1 MTGRVLS
8 MEIAYDQVRVVEID
22 FKAKE
27 PKVYQAFSFVTPE
40 GMIEEN
46 GTLSVNDLFVQTLS
60 DQLKARRIRTKRV
73 VFTIPSA
80 RIAQRD
86 VTIPLV
92 KDNKIEAVL
101 QTNAP
106 EYFPVDLKQ
115 YQLIH
120 RVVERD
126 TEKKEIHL
134 SVVAVPNELLGSYRT
149 LANACGLTIADVDY
163 EGHSIFNC
171 MNQDAKGDIAVS
183 LKIDERSSIVTIINE
198 DNIVLQRNLT
208 YGLGEVIEL
217 FQDSGEF
224 GENLDANAVMKV
236 LETKSWF
243 HKTLDYRVKT
253 PSFLEKMQAESEESE
268 QKDKDEELKDDATD
282 ALQMLI
288 SNIVRSLSYY
298 TSKHPEVAISNIS
311 LLGMGARCRGLDELL
326 SNELNATV
334 SPLKKINGV
343 VIEQFDGK
351 ADFELAAYAL
361 TIGSAISPM
370 NLPVSKMNLTG
381 AKQQQFGSVIF
392 AAICCI
398 VMVAASVV
406 MTAYVKIQERSLQN
420 QKATLQAQIDSMQ
433 EAKKAHDDYIETKE
447 RYENVSQLKTLTK
460 TPLDD
465 LLKFVGNLEQK
476 LPSNVQVTVMSATP
490 SEFVISVNT
499 DIKYTALDVLVML
512 RECDPLVSFTVQD
525 IKETVDEANNVRE
538 EFSVTCILKSM
549 REYEEQQ
556 NAQAAAA
563 ASGTG
568 DTTDS
573 TGTENT
579 TENTGTNDT
588 AGSTDTGSTAGST
601 GTENTAGSTGEN
613 TTTEGSSTDTGNAT
627 DSNAT
632 DSNAANGTENTNA
645 TQGTE

>member
-46 GTLSVNDLFVQTLS
+46 GTLNVNDLFVQTLS

-92 KDNKIEAVL
+92 KDSKVEAVL

-106 EYFPVDLKQ
+106 EYFPIDLKQ

-120 RVVERD
+120 RVVERN
-126 TEKKEIHL
+126 TEKKEMLL
-134 SVVAVPNELLGSYRT
+134 SAVAVPNELLGSYRT

-171 MNQDAKGDIAVS
+171 MNQEARGGVAVS

-224 GENLDANAVMKV
+224 GENLDVDAVMKI
-236 LETKSWF
+236 LETKTWI

-253 PSFLEKMQAESEESE
+253 PSFLEKMQDDSAGSENKS
-268 QKDKDEELKDDATD
+268 KDEELKDDATD

-298 TSKHPEVAISNIS
+298 TSKHPEVGISNIT
-311 LLGMGARCRGLDELL
+311 LLGLGARCRGLDELL
-326 SNELNATV
+326 SNELNANV
-334 SPLKKINGV
+334 APLKRISGV
-343 VIEQFDGK
+343 AVEQFDGK

-370 NLPVSKMNLTG
+370 NLPVSKMNLSG
-381 AKQQQFGSVIF
+381 GKQQQFGSVMF
-392 AAICCI
+392 AAVCCI
-398 VMVAASVV
+398 VMVAASIV
-406 MTAYVKIQERSLQN
+406 MTAYVKIQERSLEN

-433 EAKKAHDDYIETKE
+433 EAKIAHDEYIETKA
-447 RYENVSQLKTLTK
+447 RYENISQLKTLTK

-549 REYEEQQ
+549 RELEEQQ
-556 NAQAAAA
+556 NGEVA
-563 ASGTG
+563 G
-568 DTTDS
+568 DTTETTEGTDTSDTAES
-573 TGTENT
+573 TEGGET
-579 TENTGTNDT
+579 TENTEGGTAEGT
-588 AGSTDTGSTAGST
+588 EEG
-601 GTENTAGSTGEN
+601 GTENTA
-613 TTTEGSSTDTGNAT
+613 EGGDN
-627 DSNAT
+627 
-632 DSNAANGTENTNA
+632 TENTEG